1 MYPETTAFPVP
12 TIGAADYLGPAT
24 VNTSRINNDSIGAA
38 VVMETGLVQDRM
50 NSIIQFNINNSG
62 GGASP
67 NVKVRIGSKAALP
80 DTFARY
86 GIPAGAS
93 DDNVIS
99 DQNGV
104 GCLAIQGFSD
114 IVCSKA
120 VIISEIKIFSQ
131 NVSQLNQPLN
141 YRSLQLDG
149 TVDEIKR
156 NISWTQEKD
165 DQRENMVRMK
175 GTFVLDVQQFLEFN
189 ALQGQVFDILF
200 KITGFNSAV
209 IFKPV
214 VD

>member
-1 MYPETTAFPVP
+1 MYPETMSSTPIIASSE
-12 TIGAADYLGPAT
+12 YLGPGT
-24 VNTSRINNDSIGAA
+24 VATSRINSDQIGAA

-50 NSIIQFNINNSG
+50 NSIIQFNIDNTGS
-62 GGASP
+62 GASS
-67 NVKVRIGSKAALP
+67 NVKVRVGSRAALP

-86 GIPAGAS
+86 GIPAGAA
-93 DDNVIS
+93 DDNVIE

-175 GTFVLDVQQFLEFN
+175 GTFVLDAQQFLEFN
-189 ALQGQVFDILF
+189 SLQGQVFDILF
-200 KITGFNSAV
+200 KVTGFNSAV